1 MAGCSGARPLHAHA
15 AHIEASTA
23 GARGSSYPI
32 LVDVCYWP
40 TDCRR
45 THPAPF
51 LRFPGKAKGAAYLSI
66 FAYLLLFG
74 FMLSELQGA
83 WEKTP
88 QGAAEAQQNEV
99 ERQAALKVESDR
111 RRIEAQLTEA
121 QRLNQQL
128 TEAQRLNQQ
137 LADQAGKLEGCF
149 TALKDSVKQSLHN
162 PHAFEHVET
171 VAIEPDLS
179 RNNVAMTFRAEN
191 AYGALRTWVIK
202 ASIEPDSCDIA
213 AMGDPEQL

>member
-1 MAGCSGARPLHAHA
+1 MAGCSDARPFHAHA
-15 AHIEASTA
+15 AHIEPSTA
-23 GARGSSYPI
+23 GPRGSSHPI
-32 LVDVCYWP
+32 LVNACYWP

-128 TEAQRLNQQ
+128 
-137 LADQAGKLEGCF
+137 ADQAGKLEGCF
-149 TALKDSVKQSLHN
+149 TALKDSVKESLHN
-162 PHAFEHVET
+162 PHAFEHLET
-171 VAIEPDLS
+171 MAVEPDLS

-202 ASIEPDSCDIA
+202 ASIDPDSCDIA
-213 AMGDPEQL
+213 AMGEPEQL